1 MSWTGTA
8 ELRAQV
14 QRLWDRG
21 LLLASVVSGEPLFPK
36 RMALKQPTSSE
47 ISNRFDEVRRW
58 IAELGRLENF
68 RVDMREFRHPV
79 LGNNV
84 MPTEIWVDSVGAAV
98 AIIGKQRD
106 FDRFVT
112 VLDLTRSREPAL
124 LAWLAA
130 YPLQALALVGVWSR
144 LLDIV
149 AWVARHPRS
158 GIYVRQIDIPG
169 VHSKLIETHRS
180 VLIALLDRVLP
191 ADAIVSD
198 ASGATQ
204 FARRYGFRDKPARI
218 RFRVLDPAR
227 ALLPALDGADITLDA
242 ESFAR
247 LRPTVSRVFITEN
260 EVNFLALPLV
270 SDAMAIF
277 GAGYGFDALAQAGWL
292 SGCRIHYWGD
302 IDTHGFAILDQLRS
316 RFDHVES
323 FLMDR
328 STLMAHETLWGA
340 EPDPVTH
347 DLPRLTQSERDL
359 FDDLRFNR
367 LRPRL
372 RLEQEHVGFAWTV
385 DALATM

>member
-84 MPTEIWVDSVGAAV
+84 MPTEVWVDSVGAAV

-316 RFDHVES
+316 RFDRVES

>member
-316 RFDHVES
+316 RFDRVES

-385 DALATM
+385 NALATM